1 MRFAAKDWYMKHAT
15 HGEIAYE
22 PADEMVFVRLDNG
35 KVDLS
40 IYMCNECSSEQ
51 GLIDAMT
58 AWIEDEATAII
69 APHFTIAAPVD
80 YLIEGHQMPA
90 YDNAIDECARPVFD
104 AIRREML
111 EQVARIDALQFKTPT
126 V

>member
-1 MRFAAKDWYMKHAT
+1 MQAT
-15 HGEIAYE
+15 EKRLESVSHESACVADAIRYRYLRSGEGS
-22 PADEMVFVRLDNG
+22 FF
-35 KVDLS
+35 
-40 IYMCNECSSEQ
+40 
-51 GLIDAMT
+51 MT
-58 AWIEDEATAII
+58 FI

-80 YLIEGHQMPA
+80 HLIEGHQMPA

>member
-1 MRFAAKDWYMKHAT
+1 
-15 HGEIAYE
+15 
-22 PADEMVFVRLDNG
+22 
-35 KVDLS
+35 
-40 IYMCNECSSEQ
+40 
-51 GLIDAMT
+51 
-58 AWIEDEATAII
+58 
-69 APHFTIAAPVD
+69 
-80 YLIEGHQMPA
+80 MPA

>member
-1 MRFAAKDWYMKHAT
+1 MKHAT
-15 HGEIAYE
+15 HDEIAYE
-22 PADEMVFVRLDNG
+22 PSDQMVFVRLDNG

-40 IYMCNECSSEQ
+40 VYMCNDCDSEQ

-69 APHFTIAAPVD
+69 APHFTIASPVD
-80 YLIEGHQMPA
+80 YLIEGYQMPA
-90 YDNAIDECARPVFD
+90 YDNAIDEDARPVFD